1 MSAPLALIWFVGK
14 ARSFVLFINLS
25 VSLSYHMFS
34 APDAPEPIE
43 IARIASKP
51 VEKLK
56 LPGAI
61 IIPTKLVNIESDM
74 TLGLS
79 KEMYRTSFVAIEPSP
94 NSCLLETEVIFAIVI
109 ST

>member
-1 MSAPLALIWFVGK
+1 MCI
-14 ARSFVLFINLS
+14 R
-25 VSLSYHMFS
+25 
-34 APDAPEPIE
+34 DRIE

-51 VEKLK
+51 VVKLK

-79 KEMYRTSFVAIEPSP
+79 KEV
-94 NSCLLETEVIFAIVI
+94 
-109 ST
+109 